1 MILFTVSSYL
11 LGGDIQGR
19 EFVVPV
25 DVKENGPVDK
35 YSLPE
40 QLLQQSPEFE
50 SIVENSY
57 VQESNGSL
65 LHTVLTAQE
74 HVPPPV
80 KEPVGEPQK
89 HTYASIVCST
99 RGSYFCVIY
108 MYICS

>member
-1 MILFTVSSYL
+1 MILFAVSSYL

-19 EFVVPV
+19 EFVIPV
-25 DVKENGPVDK
+25 DVKDNGPFDK

-40 QLLQQSPEFE
+40 QQLQQAPESE
-50 SIVENSY
+50 NIVENSSFL
-57 VQESNGSL
+57 ESNGSF
-65 LHTVLTAQE
+65 LHMAHIVQE
-74 HVPPPV
+74 HVPPV
-80 KEPVGEPQK
+80 EEPVGEPQK